1 MSLSIIIPI
10 YNEVKQL
17 NYTIKKLQTLKKK
30 IHNYELIFI
39 DDLSNDASY
48 KKLTTFK
55 KKYSQIKIYKNIKKG
70 LGGAIKLGIEKSKKK
85 YVCIFMCDLS
95 DDVNDIQKY
104 YKIMKSD
111 QNLDAV
117 FGSRFVKNS
126 KVKNYPY
133 FKLII
138 NRVANNIIRLL
149 FFSKYNDFTNAFKI
163 YKKTVLLKLFPI
175 VSENFN
181 VFLELPLKIITRK
194 LNYKIVSINWNGR
207 KIGVSKF
214 KIKEVGSKYIF
225 TLLYCFLE
233 KILLNKKI

>member
-39 DDLSNDASY
+39 DDLSNDGSF
-48 KKLTTFK
+48 KKLTMLK
-55 KKYSQIKIYKNIKKG
+55 KKYSQIKVFKNIKKG
-70 LGGAIKLGIEKSKKK
+70 LGSAIKLGIKKSKKK

-95 DDVNDIQKY
+95 DDVNDVQKY
-104 YKIMKSD
+104 YKIINNN

-117 FGSRFVKNS
+117 FGSRFIKNS
-126 KVKNYPY
+126 KVKNYPF

-194 LNYKIVSINWNGR
+194 LSYKIVSINWNGR

-225 TLLYCFLE
+225 TLLYCFFE
-233 KILLNKKI
+233 KILLDKKI